1 MPSSR
6 KIFRNLVAAYGRRV
20 FALVWVALAGSVV
33 AADKEAPPAW
43 INAVDTNAMERVLF
57 AYTNNIIRSEW
68 AGKDKSIGRELP
80 ANLGFQFAVVGDE
93 DVTNRVNAIL
103 RATREA
109 IQPQVREEIEKYN
122 NLCPTLQWLVRSTRK
137 GVSNSASYLNVNSRE
152 AVFEEADFNL
162 SLLTNKASQLRLRDI
177 PIVAAVRPIFKVEPD
192 HASILPA
199 EPGVDYPDILPEQTF
214 TTPYG
219 IGIVLRAPEA
229 ERYFRF
235 EVFNWRRGAEYV
247 WRSSVG
253 VPINAFRY
261 NPRMSKRDG
270 FAEIKI
276 LADSQSRRIDV
287 MVCYKY
293 GETIGPPSY
302 ISFYYVPYIKR
313 NYDKQKKVISIEYAH
328 KPKKAPP
335 YDISPIWAP
344 RKWTDEY
351 EYRSNDI
358 HGFTREFPME
368 SLPRRKAEGFS
379 NRGEMVLEKDHYDDP
394 KLVQKVRYYV
404 EDGELKYEPCGES
417 KRVKGFKPRRRGE
430 AKGGWLE

>member
-1 MPSSR
+1 MVDGIKNR
-6 KIFRNLVAAYGRRV
+6 GMQKIFVVIALLCCVAPICCAT
-20 FALVWVALAGSVV
+20 
-33 AADKEAPPAW
+33 DAPQAW

-57 AYTNNIIRSEW
+57 DYTNNVIRSEW

-103 RATREA
+103 RATRDA
-109 IQPQVREEIEKYN
+109 IQPQVLEQLEKYKY
-122 NLCPTLQWLVRSTRK
+122 LGPALQWLVRSTRQ
-137 GVSNSASYLNVNSRE
+137 GVTNSTSYLNVNARE
-152 AVFEEADFNL
+152 AVFEEADFDL
-162 SLLTNKASQLRLRDI
+162 ALLTNKASKLRLKDI
-177 PIVAAVRPIFKVEPD
+177 PIVAAIRPIFKVEPD

-214 TTPYG
+214 VTPYG

-247 WRSSVG
+247 WGASVR
-253 VPINAFRY
+253 VPINDFRY

-276 LADSQSRRIDV
+276 PAHLQLRRIDI
-287 MVCYKY
+287 MVCYKHV
-293 GETIGPPSY
+293 ETVGPPSY
-302 ISFYYVPYIKR
+302 ISFYSIPHIKR

-328 KPKKAPP
+328 NAKKAPP
-335 YDISPIWAP
+335 YDISPIWIP

-351 EYRSNDI
+351 EYLSNDI
-358 HGFTREFPME
+358 HGFVREFPIE
-368 SLPRRKAEGFS
+368 ILPRRKSEVFS
-379 NRGEMVLEKDHYDDP
+379 NRGELVLEKDYSDSP
-394 KLVQKVRYYV
+394 TLVRKVRYYV
-404 EDGELKYEPCGES
+404 ENGELKYGPCGEN
-417 KRVKGFKPRRRGE
+417 KRSKGFKPRRRGE
-430 AKGGWLE
+430 GKDVWQK

>member
-1 MPSSR
+1 MNR
-6 KIFRNLVAAYGRRV
+6 WKRLIFGVVCAAGV
-20 FALVWVALAGSVV
+20 GV
-33 AADKEAPPAW
+33 AADAPQAW

-57 AYTNNIIRSEW
+57 DYTNNVIRSEW

-103 RATREA
+103 RATRDA

-137 GVSNSASYLNVNSRE
+137 GVTNSTSYLNVNARE

-162 SLLTNKASQLRLRDI
+162 SLLTNKASRLRLRDI

-229 ERYFRF
+229 DRYFRF

-253 VPINAFRY
+253 VPIRDFRF

-270 FAEIKI
+270 FAEII
-276 LADSQSRRIDV
+276 IPTYLQLRRNDI
-287 MVCYKY
+287 MVCYKH

-302 ISFYYVPYIKR
+302 ISFYLIPYIKR
-313 NYDKQKKVISIEYAH
+313 NYDKQKKVISIEYVH
-328 KPKKAPP
+328 NPKKAPP
-335 YDISPIWAP
+335 YDISSIWIQ

-358 HGFTREFPME
+358 HGFTREFPIE
-368 SLPRRKAEGFS
+368 NLPRRKAERFS
-379 NRGEMVLEKDHYDDP
+379 NRGELVIEKDCYDNP
-394 KLVQKVRYYV
+394 TLVQKVRYYV
-404 EDGELKYEPCGES
+404 EGGELKYEPCDGS

-430 AKGGWLE
+430 ARGGWLE